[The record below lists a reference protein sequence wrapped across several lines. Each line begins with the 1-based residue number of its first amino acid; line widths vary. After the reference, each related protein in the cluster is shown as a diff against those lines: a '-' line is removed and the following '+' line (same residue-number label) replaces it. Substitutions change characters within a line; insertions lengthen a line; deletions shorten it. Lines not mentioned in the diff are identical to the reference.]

1 MLKVSESTIRNK
13 NRNANSNNNNNDD
26 DDKDEENG
34 KNEDNE
40 ENEENEENED
50 NEENEENEENEFL
63 LSNPRKKKKIEKIKN
78 NENILFDSN
87 NKNEKMNLETK
98 KGILPKFMLL
108 RQICDFP
115 DLNFENENFIIEES
129 KEEGKKLLNNGNT
142 VDDFNEYGCAI
153 VDNQNS
159 DDNNNSNNDS
169 NYDFNNQAGRIQK
182 EKEIFVSIL
191 LKNSNKLK
199 VKSSHKF

>member
-1 MLKVSESTIRNK
+1 MLKVSESTIINN

-34 KNEDNE
+34 KNE
-40 ENEENEENED
+40 EENED
-50 NEENEENEENEFL
+50 NEENEENEFL

-98 KGILPKFMLL
+98 KGILPKIMLL

-159 DDNNNSNNDS
+159 DDDNNSKNDNSNNDS
-169 NYDFNNQAGRIQK
+169 NYNFNNQAGRIQK

-199 VKSSHKF
+199 VKSLHEF